1 MLPLRWC
8 AGGWL
13 DAFLNC
19 VQSDVLYCDYRRGCI
34 VHLMYCTVS
43 TGGKCIVHLTYS
55 TVSIGGECI
64 VHLMYCTVS
73 IGRECIVSVCVM
85 YTVSAGNVNVIKT
98 LLCVNR

>member
-64 VHLMYCTVS
+64 V
-73 IGRECIVSVCVM
+73 SVCVM

>member
-43 TGGKCIVHLTYS
+43 TGGK
-55 TVSIGGECI
+55 GI

-73 IGRECIVSVCVM
+73 IGGECIVSVCVM